1 MDVTAV
7 IPTRGD
13 RPVMLVEAIES
24 VERQIIEARKILV
37 VVDAS
42 DESRRRV
49 CEFIGERPKLEVVAT
64 GGAKGV
70 SVARNTGA
78 ELAQSEYLAFL
89 DDDDLWRPGHLA
101 AFVDDDFD
109 VGLSAFWKQRRDVY
123 VHEKTPPAVLHPRR
137 FFATNGGCRGS
148 NLVVR
153 NKLFRSI
160 GGFDPQL
167 RAFNDVDFAIRAS
180 LVPGI
185 RYRRNRSRDVVFRA
199 HVGHRLSRTEF
210 AVYREGA
217 HRFYKRYSSMM
228 SSVER
233 ERFRVW
239 IARVGQISLAETR
252 RWAPLHS

>member
-13 RPVMLVEAIES
+13 RPVMLIEAIES
-24 VERQIIEARKILV
+24 VERQIVEARKILV

-42 DESRRRV
+42 DESRQRV
-49 CEFIGERPKLEVVAT
+49 CELIGERPNLEVVAT

-78 ELAQSEYLAFL
+78 ELTQSEYIAFL

-101 AFVDDDFD
+101 AFLDDDFD
-109 VGLSAFWKQRRDVY
+109 VGLSAFWKQRRDVC

-148 NLVVR
+148 NLLVR
-153 NKLFRSI
+153 NEFFRSI

-180 LVPGI
+180 LVPGV
-185 RYRRNRSRDVVFRA
+185 RYRRNRSRDVVFRS
-199 HVGHRLSRTEF
+199 HVGRRLSG
-210 AVYREGA
+210 AGSSAYREGA
-217 HRFYKRYSSMM
+217 FCFYERYAAMM

-239 IARVGQISLAETR
+239 IAKVGQISLAETK
-252 RWAPLHS
+252 RWEPLHS